1 LRKTIKNKEENEMF
15 EEKATGG
22 TATELVITRTFNAP
36 RDLVFKVWT
45 EAEHLTHWWG
55 PKGFAL
61 GVAKLELRPGG
72 VFHYSMRNDEGFEMW
87 GKFVYREITAPE
99 KLTYVSSFSDA
110 EGNTVRAFFSNT
122 WPLEVFNTLT
132 FTEQDG
138 KTTVTL
144 RGGPINAT
152 EEEIKFYESMHE
164 SMHQGF
170 AGTFGQLDEYLA
182 TLEA

>member
-1 LRKTIKNKEENEMF
+1 MGGNKMF
-15 EEKATGG
+15 EEKGAGSS
-22 TATELVITRTFNAP
+22 ATELVIIRTFNAP

-45 EAEHLTHWWG
+45 EAEHLHHWWG

-72 VFHYSMRNDEGFEMW
+72 VFHYSMRNDEGHEMW
-87 GKFVYREITAPE
+87 GKFVYREIAAPE
-99 KLTYVSSFSDA
+99 KLVYTNSFSDA
-110 EGNTVRAFFSNT
+110 EGNTVRAPFSNT
-122 WPLEVFNTLT
+122 WPLEILNTLT
-132 FTEQDG
+132 FTEHDG

-152 EEEIKFYESMHE
+152 DEEIKMFESMHE

-170 AGTFGQLDEYLA
+170 GGTFDQLDEYLA
-182 TLEA
+182 AL